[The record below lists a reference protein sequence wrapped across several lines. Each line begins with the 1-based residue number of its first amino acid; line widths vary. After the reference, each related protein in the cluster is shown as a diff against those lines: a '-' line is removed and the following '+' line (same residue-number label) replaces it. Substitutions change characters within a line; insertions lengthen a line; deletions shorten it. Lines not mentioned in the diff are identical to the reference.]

1 MAEQI
6 ICTMLSDGSYAKHM
20 RRTVDRLY
28 ESNSRVAAWLGEA
41 GCSVSSLPGEGL
53 YIWTRLPDEYNAETL
68 AIKGLEI
75 DLVLAP
81 GTLLSKGP
89 DGNRFLRFNVAH
101 SDHVQV
107 RERFFRL
114 LDKPHK

>member
-1 MAEQI
+1 
-6 ICTMLSDGSYAKHM
+6 
-20 RRTVDRLY
+20 
-28 ESNSRVAAWLGEA
+28 
-41 GCSVSSLPGEGL
+41 L
-53 YIWTRLPDEYNAETL
+53 YIWTRLSEGFKAECL
-68 AIKGLEI
+68 ARKGLEI

-81 GTLLSKGP
+81 GTLLSKAA
-89 DGNRFLRFNVAH
+89 DANQFLRFNVAH